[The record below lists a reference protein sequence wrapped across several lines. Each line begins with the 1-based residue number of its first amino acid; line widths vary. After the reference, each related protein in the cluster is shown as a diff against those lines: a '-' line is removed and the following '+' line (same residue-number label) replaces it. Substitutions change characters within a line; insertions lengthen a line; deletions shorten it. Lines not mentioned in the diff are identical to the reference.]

1 MKIRYICTLSCMD
14 EDKYLIEDLRRG
26 DEKAY
31 KKLFL
36 KYYSPLSEYASQ
48 FLSDSNAEEVVQD
61 FMIFLW
67 ENRTQILITTSLKSF
82 LFTSVKN
89 RSLNAIRHNEF
100 VQRLHNKI
108 YEELE
113 NQFDDPDYYMAN
125 DLAEQIKKAID
136 ALPDTYRETF
146 RMSRFG
152 HKSNAEIA
160 EQQGISVKT
169 VEGHI
174 THSLKILRRSLS
186 DYLYF
191 LLIV

>member
-1 MKIRYICTLSCMD
+1 MD
-14 EDKYLIEDLRRG
+14 EDIYIIEDLRRG
-26 DEKAY
+26 DEEAY

-36 KYYSPLSEYASQ
+36 KYYSPLVEYASQ
-48 FLSDSNAEEVVQD
+48 FLSDTDAEEVVQD

-67 ENRTQILITTSLKSF
+67 EHREHLLITSSLKSF

-89 RSLNAIRHNEF
+89 RSLNAIRHEEF
-100 VQRLHNKI
+100 IQRLHSKI
-108 YEELE
+108 YEQLK

-125 DLAEQIKKAID
+125 DLAEQIKKAVNS
-136 ALPDTYRETF
+136 LPVIYRETF

-152 HKSNAEIA
+152 QKSNLEIA
-160 EQQGISVKT
+160 RELGISVKT

-174 THSLKILRRSLS
+174 TQSLKMLRVKLS

-191 LLIV
+191 LLFV